1 MSIKQ
6 ILAKHMANGGEYNT
20 QDLVQCVRD
29 YNIELDVSNLRS
41 IVNGSIT
48 QLINDG
54 VVYVILHPSDPTKC
68 KYAMKTFPALVCDY
82 VM

>member
-20 QDLVQCVRD
+20 QELVQCVKD
-29 YNIELDVSNLRS
+29 YNEELDVSNLRS

-48 QLINDG
+48 QLVNDG
-54 VVYVILHPSDPTKC
+54 VIYVILHPSDPRMST
-68 KYAMKTFPALVCDY
+68 YAMKKYPALVCDY